1 LYWAAATPRRSD
13 DIAMGILADIQS
25 YDDIE
30 TVIRAFYS
38 RLLPD
43 PIIGFFFTDIA
54 RIDLQKHIPKIAHFW
69 EFQLFGV
76 RNYRGNVYEV
86 HRELHLKAAMTA
98 DHFHRWVFMLHQS
111 VDDLFVG
118 PNAELMKAR
127 STMIADKMAMALA
140 SNAPA
145 IEWMPGVQIAEP
157 GGEKASE

>member
-1 LYWAAATPRRSD
+1 MKPIVMKTNTR
-13 DIAMGILADIQS
+13 DIQT

-30 TVIRAFYS
+30 AIIHAFYT

-54 RIDLQKHIPKIAHFW
+54 PIDLATHIPKIARFW

-86 HRELHLKAAMTA
+86 HRDLHVQAPLTA

-111 VDDLFVG
+111 VDALFAG
-118 PNAELMKAR
+118 QNADLMKTRAAR
-127 STMIADKMAMALA
+127 IAEKMAVALA
-140 SNAPA
+140 SNASDVDLL
-145 IEWMPGVQIAEP
+145 PGVQIVEP
-157 GGEKASE
+157 PG

>member
-1 LYWAAATPRRSD
+1 MPSNDRMLT
-13 DIAMGILADIQS
+13 DIRN

-54 RIDLQKHIPKIAHFW
+54 RIDLPSHIPKIARFW

-76 RNYRGNVYEV
+76 RHYRGNVYEV
-86 HRELHLKAAMTA
+86 HRDLHRQAALTT

-111 VDDLFVG
+111 VDALFAG
-118 PNAELMKAR
+118 PNAELMKTRA
-127 STMIADKMAMALA
+127 SMIAEKMAQALA
-140 SNAPA
+140 GNATA
-145 IEWMPGVQIAEP
+145 IELLEGVRIVEPAGGKPPG
-157 GGEKASE
+157 